1 MDPLHDLQPI
11 LEDLCRGPVSIQP
24 MEGGITNLNFQVTG
38 PEGQLVARVCSELPL
53 LGIDRRNE
61 AVCQRAAARLGLAPE
76 LVHEAPGLLVS
87 RYLPGRT
94 LCAADLADRGL
105 LARVGEALLRLHE
118 GWNRLSGHILSFCP
132 FRTIRTYAH
141 TAAELGACLP
151 EGIDKLLDDSRLLS
165 HRISPFRPALCHN
178 DLLPANM
185 IRDET
190 QLWLIDWEYAGMGNP
205 LFDLASVSAGAGF
218 SDEQDLALLECYRGE
233 LDPRDFDQLR
243 IFKTASLLR
252 EALWAVIQTVSSSLA
267 FDYHEYAARNFEAYR
282 DARKQLT
289 G

>member
-1 MDPLHDLQPI
+1 MDPLHDLQPL
-11 LEDLCRGPVSIQP
+11 LEDLCSGPVSIQP
-24 MEGGITNLNFQVTG
+24 ISGGITNLNFQVTG
-38 PEGQLVARVCSELPL
+38 PKGQLVARVCSELPL

-94 LCAADLADRGL
+94 LCAADLTDCGL
-105 LARVGEALLRLHE
+105 LARVGEAVLRLHE
-118 GWNRLSGHILSFCP
+118 GWNLLSGHILSFCP

-151 EGIDKLLDDSRLLS
+151 EGIDELLDDSRLLA
-165 HRISPFRPALCHN
+165 HRIGPFRPALCHN

-185 IRDET
+185 IWDEA
-190 QLWLIDWEYAGMGNP
+190 QIWLIDWEYAGMGNP

-218 SDEQDLALLECYRGE
+218 SGEQDLALLECYRGE
-233 LDPRDFDQLR
+233 LDSRDIEELR

-252 EALWAVIQTVSSSLA
+252 EALWAVIQTMSSSLA

-282 DARKQLT
+282 DARAQLT
-289 G
+289 S